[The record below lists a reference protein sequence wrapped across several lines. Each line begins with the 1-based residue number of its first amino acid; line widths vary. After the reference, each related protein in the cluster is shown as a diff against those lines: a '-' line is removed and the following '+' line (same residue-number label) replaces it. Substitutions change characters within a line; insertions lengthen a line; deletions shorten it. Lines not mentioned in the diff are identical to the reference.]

1 MRERER
7 EKEKIMY
14 SKENGK
20 EQVVVVMAGAEYRK
34 ECLEGKKVH
43 AVGICMQR

>member
-1 MRERER
+1 
-7 EKEKIMY
+7 MY

-34 ECLEGKKVH
+34 EECLEGKRY
-43 AVGICMQR
+43 MQWAYACSDENN